1 MPDATHEP
9 ERRAAAG
16 VVRTLRD
23 AGHTAYFAGG
33 CVRDELLG
41 MCPTDY
47 DVATDARP
55 ERIAGL
61 FRSTSHVGVSFGVVI
76 VRLGPRDQRWLRDR
90 VAVEVATF
98 RSDGP
103 YSDRR
108 RPDSV
113 VYAGELEDAR
123 RRDFTVNAMFLD
135 PLADSTTP
143 GVRGRIIDHVGGL
156 ADLSARVVRAVG
168 DPEARLAEDHLRALR
183 GVRFAARLGFALEPD
198 TAAAIARHAADLAG
212 VSPERIGDEIRRMLV
227 HPSRAEAAR
236 MLRVLGL
243 EAAAIG
249 PATGA
254 GLTRLAGLPSE
265 ADVPTALA
273 AWSLD
278 RGDNG
283 ADLRR
288 RLLLSNKESDDLA
301 RIVEAVGVFGR
312 DWTGLGVAARKR
324 AAAAD
329 VFDRALLVFRTY
341 DPETAG
347 SIDRDVRDLKASP
360 AGIRP
365 PPLLS
370 GLDLIGAGFPA
381 GPRFGPVLDRVYD
394 AQLEGRVATRD
405 EALAFAR
412 GLLES

>member
-1 MPDATHEP
+1 MHEDTP
-9 ERRAAAG
+9 ERRAAVG

-41 MCPTDY
+41 LGPTDY

-55 ERIAGL
+55 ERIAEL

-76 VRLGPRDQRWLRDR
+76 VRLGARDLRGLRDR
-90 VAVEVATF
+90 VSVEVATF

-103 YSDRR
+103 YTDRR

-113 VYAGELEDAR
+113 AFAGELDDAQ
-123 RRDFTVNAMFLD
+123 RRDFTVNAVFLD
-135 PLADSTTP
+135 PLAEHPTP
-143 GVRGRIIDHVGGL
+143 GVRGRVIDHVGGL
-156 ADLSARVVRAVG
+156 ADLSARVIRAVG
-168 DPEARLAEDHLRALR
+168 HPEARLAEDHLRALR
-183 GVRFAARLGFALEPD
+183 GVRFAARLGFTLEPA
-198 TAAAIARHAADLAG
+198 TAAAIARHAGDLAG

-227 HPSRAEAAR
+227 HPARAAAAR
-236 MLRVLGL
+236 MLRELGL

-249 PATGA
+249 PHAA
-254 GLTRLAGLPSE
+254 PGLARLAGLPAG

-283 ADLRR
+283 AHLRR

-301 RIVEAVGVFGR
+301 RIIEAVGVLGR
-312 DWTGLGVAARKR
+312 DWPGLGVAPRKR
-324 AAAAD
+324 AAAGA
-329 VFDRALLVFRTY
+329 VFGRALSIVRAS
-341 DPETAG
+341 DPAAAG
-347 SIDRDVRDLKASP
+347 MIDQHVRDLEASP
-360 AGIRP
+360 SGLRP
-365 PPLLS
+365 DPLLS

-394 AQLEGRVATRD
+394 AQLEDRVTTKD

-412 GLLES
+412 SLLES